1 MSIIVSLE
9 DLHKEQRVRI
19 LNELQ
24 LEIPKTKEWVFPY
37 LVEDTY
43 ISIPFHYA
51 ISLGFRPKSRKE
63 YPLTSFQFIGELREY
78 QKEVKK
84 EVLQELKKKCSSVL
98 SLHVGW
104 GKSVF
109 ALYLAHKLGFKTLII
124 VNRLVL
130 VKQWK
135 ELIDTICPDAKVQV
149 IKTKDEL
156 DVEVDFYLMNA
167 INATK
172 KQIGFFDT
180 IGTVIVDELHLI
192 CAKTLF
198 KAFFF
203 ITPRYFIGLSATPY
217 RSDGLDKLINFY
229 FGEHRITKT
238 LYKQHTVYCV
248 HTGLDIAYDYN
259 WEGKIDWNSLLN
271 NQAENQIRNRLIVD
285 IIKYFKDRYFLVL
298 CKRIRQGETLIEL
311 LQEENE
317 SVTDLLGIKKEFDED
332 ARIVIAT
339 TSKVGVGFSHNKLN
353 ALILASDVEAY
364 FIQYMGRVFRTPE
377 TEPIIFDLVDKN
389 NVLKKHFATRRK
401 VYHDAGGIIKI
412 IKNPIQL
419 LK

>member
-1 MSIIVSLE
+1 MSIITLLD
-9 DLHKEQRVRI
+9 DLTKTQRIRI

-24 LEIPKTKEWVFPY
+24 VEIPKTKQWVFPY
-37 LVEDTY
+37 LIEEPY
-43 ISIPFHYA
+43 ISIPFDYA
-51 ISLGFRPKSRKE
+51 LSLGFTPKLRDE
-63 YPLTSFQFIGELREY
+63 YPSTSFTFLGKLRDY

-84 EVLQELKKKCSSVL
+84 EALQQLKSKCTALL

-109 ALYLAHKLGFKTLII
+109 ALYLAHKLKFKTLII
-124 VNRLVL
+124 VNRLIL
-130 VKQWK
+130 IKQWK
-135 ELIDTICPDAKVQV
+135 ELIYKLCPDAKTQV
-149 IKTKDEL
+149 IKTKDLL
-156 DVEVDFYLMNA
+156 DKCADFYLINA

-172 KQIGFFDT
+172 MEFGFFDT

-203 ITPRYFIGLSATPY
+203 VTPRYFIGLSATPY
-217 RSDGLDKLINFY
+217 RSDGLDKLIDLY
-229 FGEHRITKT
+229 FGEHRITKA
-238 LYKQHTVYCV
+238 LYKKHTVYCV
-248 HTGLDIAYDYN
+248 HTGLDIPYDYN

-271 NQAENQIRNRLIVD
+271 NQAQNQERNQLLVD
-285 IIKYFKDRYFLVL
+285 IIKHFKDRYFLVL
-298 CKRIRQGETLIEL
+298 CKRISQGEKLIEML
-311 LQEENE
+311 TEEKE
-317 SVTDLLGIKKEFDED
+317 SVTDLLGTKKDFDEE

-401 VYHDAGGIIKI
+401 VYHDAGGTIKI
-412 IKNPIQL
+412 IKKPDQL